1 MPLSKG
7 TQAEGTNRA
16 DNGEQKAQNQ
26 GFMWVLRK
34 SGLVAKMRETG
45 GQLELVVKLGETWA
59 DKGGH
64 GEKGQ
69 QTQGFM
75 WVLRMSGLAVKM
87 GETWADKG
95 QNGGQEVEI
104 P

>member
-64 GEKGQ
+64 GEKGHK
-69 QTQGFM
+69 TRVSCGFCACQA
-75 WVLRMSGLAVKM
+75 LRSKWEKRGRTRGK
-87 GETWADKG
+87 
-95 QNGGQEVEI
+95 NGGQEVEI